1 LEFIPVVLQNS
12 SKPGCEKANKKVE
25 ESQADKKLSQQADR
39 QAGRDHVCTDNL
51 GCVDNVSILRGE
63 ALVDNGVKPHLVPE
77 VMLEMRI
84 SEGII
89 VGF

>member
-1 LEFIPVVLQNS
+1 MLHNS
-12 SKPGCEKANKKVE
+12 SKPGREKANKKVN

-39 QAGRDHVCTDNL
+39 DHVWPDNL

-63 ALVDNGVKPHLVPE
+63 ALVDNGVEPHLVLE